1 MVVHWNRWRSS
12 RAEGETLLWCEATS
26 TSLRVWCWDGDRMRA
41 WSGWP
46 QPGTPWRGNR
56 RSVSNPWDYQTR
68 DELKKMKWNCLPHY
82 DNVLQE
88 ADGVLIVNVQHAP
101 LQQADDG
108 KNQTLKLPAGCE
120 VAIKHV
126 EESEASLFFLVKENM
141 IEIEIHVYY
150 ENTQND
156 KRGE

>member
-1 MVVHWNRWRSS
+1 M
-12 RAEGETLLWCEATS
+12 
-26 TSLRVWCWDGDRMRA
+26 
-41 WSGWP
+41 
-46 QPGTPWRGNR
+46 
-56 RSVSNPWDYQTR
+56 
-68 DELKKMKWNCLPHY
+68 
-82 DNVLQE
+82 
-88 ADGVLIVNVQHAP
+88 LIVNVQHAP